1 MSLRSDIIGWVI
13 RRLAEIDAAD
23 QAQRTAL
30 FHALKTEIETNGFG
44 AASAAESLIHFEA
57 AVAMQDIVWLRA
69 SPPPAS
75 AAPAPTQEPASK
87 PPAAAKPWKW
97 PKRLTLPARPPGPQ
111 PGEPSGPYADHVYE
125 TVTLTVPGGTC
136 ALRLSWAYD
145 PACILTADSP
155 EIGFRFKTRAASFAL
170 AVDHLAEVLALAKL
184 ELPAAVRQFDL

>member
-23 QAQRTAL
+23 KGQRTAL
-30 FHALKTEIETNGFG
+30 FDALRTEIGTRGFG
-44 AASAAESLIHFEA
+44 GAPAAESLAHLEA
-57 AVAMQDIVWLRA
+57 AIAMQEVDWLRSSPAPA
-69 SPPPAS
+69 SP
-75 AAPAPTQEPASK
+75 APAPPQEPART

-97 PKRLTLPARPPGPQ
+97 PRRLTLPTRPPGPA
-111 PGEPSGPYADHVYE
+111 PGEPSGPFADHVYE

-136 ALRLSWAYD
+136 TLRLSWAYD